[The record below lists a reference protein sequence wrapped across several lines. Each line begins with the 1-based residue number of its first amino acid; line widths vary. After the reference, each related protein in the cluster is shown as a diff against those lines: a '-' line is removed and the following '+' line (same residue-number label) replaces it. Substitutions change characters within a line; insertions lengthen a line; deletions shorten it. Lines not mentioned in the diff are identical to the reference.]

1 MLERHVALSL
11 MSWLT
16 EDQHLL
22 VNDKSSY
29 LQHHSCITA
38 LTKLVDNLLNDMDEG
53 FVNGLLF
60 IDLRKAFDLIQ
71 DDILINKLTLKF
83 SETGLLWFISYLSN
97 RKQFIQVGISC
108 STKKIVKTG
117 VTQGSILGPIL
128 FLLFMNDFFLINLSS
143 SSGLFMYAD
152 DTSLKSRSKSIINL
166 SDIISSSV
174 RLLAEWIDNNSMI
187 MNSDK
192 TKSMVISTRHKL
204 NSLPSHSLDL
214 VINDTQI
221 QHFDNYKLMGLIVDK
236 TLSCHPH
243 LEYTCSRVSQLLA
256 LLRGKGFLTLEH
268 RLAFYNVLISPSFE
282 YECTLWRDTS
292 KGLIDRILRLQ
303 KYAVRILDIRSP
315 RELKSSELFGKVRW
329 LPFPKRI
336 QYFRGVAIFKY
347 LNGLAPS
354 YLSSKLIKVIDYHN
368 RSTRLA
374 YSDNLVIPRFK
385 HSLPKNLFFT
395 KE

>member
-16 EDQHLL
+16 EEQHLL

-38 LTKLVDNLLNDMDEG
+38 LTKLVDDLLNDMDEG
-53 FVNGLLF
+53 FVDGLLF

-221 QHFDNYKLMGLIVDK
+221 QHVDNYKVTGPIVDK
-236 TLSCHPH
+236 TLSWHPH
-243 LEYTCSRVSQLLA
+243 LEYTCSGVSQLLA
-256 LLRGKGFLTLEH
+256 VLRQKK
-268 RLAFYNVLISPSFE
+268 
-282 YECTLWRDTS
+282 LW
-292 KGLIDRILRLQ
+292 KID
-303 KYAVRILDIRSP
+303 
-315 RELKSSELFGKVRW
+315 
-329 LPFPKRI
+329 
-336 QYFRGVAIFKY
+336 
-347 LNGLAPS
+347 
-354 YLSSKLIKVIDYHN
+354 
-368 RSTRLA
+368 
-374 YSDNLVIPRFK
+374 
-385 HSLPKNLFFT
+385 
-395 KE
+395 